1 MCKVL
6 KITEA
11 GYYRWL
17 KNSEKPSKR
26 TLLTVEINRII
37 NEAPENKNYGIER
50 VKTALEQKGKKFSRS
65 TIYRSMKESGL
76 LHKPAIPHGI
86 TKVSKEEQETE
97 NIIKQDFTAKEP
109 MKKLLSDITEVT
121 CKDGKLYISAVLD
134 CFDGSIT
141 ALEIRENM
149 RKELCVDT
157 IQQLRQRYGSLKDTI
172 LHTDRGSQYTSDLFR
187 STLSKYKMIQ
197 SLSSTG
203 KCYDNARMESFF
215 ATLKKEK
222 LYQLPTNQMSRKEVK
237 TVVYRYIFG
246 YYNTVR
252 VNSFNPGGLPPLVY
266 RKMYEKEL
274 AA

>member
-76 LHKPAIPHGI
+76 LHKPARPHGI